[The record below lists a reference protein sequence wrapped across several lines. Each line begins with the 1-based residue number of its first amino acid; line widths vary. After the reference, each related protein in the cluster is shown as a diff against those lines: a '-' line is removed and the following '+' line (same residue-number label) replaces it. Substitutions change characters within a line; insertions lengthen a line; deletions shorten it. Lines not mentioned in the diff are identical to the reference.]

1 MKRLLIFL
9 LLLITNLSVSAREST
24 SIFGPEITSKIL
36 ELPDF
41 HSVYVN
47 SAYTVYIKQT
57 NKQEVKVEALTEIF
71 EISEF
76 KVEDGILHVNIKRKP
91 DSNNKSLWAKIDD
104 IKISPTLNLRIS
116 MKDVKELRVNGNG
129 KIIGENSV
137 ASPVLNLGVAGSGSL
152 NVDIKGKEVKTHI
165 SGSGNVELRG
175 YATENE
181 VDMSGSGSL
190 LAFDCELE
198 SAKVVVSGDGSCEI
212 NVSDN
217 LEAKV
222 YGSGNVKHKGS
233 TKKVVKKEYGR
244 GEIARAY

>member
-1 MKRLLIFL
+1 MKALRIIILYIPVILISNRL
-9 LLLITNLSVSAREST
+9 NA
-24 SIFGPEITSKIL
+24 GPELTTKTL
-36 ELPDF
+36 DLPSF

-57 NKQEVKVEALTEIF
+57 NKQEVNVEALTEIF

-91 DSNNKSLWAKIDD
+91 NSNNKSLWAKIDD

-152 NVDIKGKEVKTHI
+152 NIDIKGKEVKTNI
-165 SGSGNVELRG
+165 SGSGNVELKG
-175 YATENE
+175 YATENKI
-181 VDMSGSGSL
+181 DMSGSGSL
-190 LAFDCELE
+190 LAFNCELE

-222 YGSGNVKHKGS
+222 YGSGTVKHKGT